1 MPHWKSIHIERF
13 RRLENLR
20 LDDLGSVN
28 LLVGKNNS
36 GKTSVLEAIAIAAN
50 PMHLGSWIDTA
61 WKREIKSAR
70 TPVAEVVKWL
80 FPEAAKFTEPGTFQ
94 SSLKLSSCQADGDTW
109 AIDVEA
115 KESLIYGDAS
125 QDAPTLFGES
135 SATPLLE
142 LQLHNWRKNAD
153 GVTVMTAKTGFGIA
167 LAAPVRI
174 EPQPERA
181 GWTAQFIT
189 PVSHRTET
197 EQVANL
203 SKALNE
209 QRRSEIVGLLK
220 SFMPHVDSVEIISLD
235 PRNPR
240 VRIQGNGH
248 GSQPLS
254 VQGDGLRRALVL
266 ATSVSFASDGFL
278 LIDEIE
284 TALHPDVLESVM
296 RFLVKACRERNVQLF
311 VTTHSLEAVDAILAG
326 MDDHTDDLVAFR
338 LPTQGSG
345 NPLKRF
351 GGRTLVDS
359 RLEGGLDLR

>member
-20 LDDLGSVN
+20 LDDIGTVN

-36 GKTSVLEAIAIAAN
+36 GKTSLLEAIAIAAN
-50 PMHLGSWIDTA
+50 PLNPGSWIDTA
-61 WKREIKSAR
+61 WKREIKSSR
-70 TPVAEVVKWL
+70 TPIAEVIKWV
-80 FPEAAKFTEPGTFQ
+80 FPDAGKFTEQGSFKSAVRFNAAIQNGFQ
-94 SSLKLSSCQADGDTW
+94 WVMEAD
-109 AIDVEA
+109 A
-115 KESLIYGDAS
+115 KEFLHYGDE
-125 QDAPTLFGES
+125 DES
-135 SATPLLE
+135 SSSSEESPAIPVVE
-142 LQLHNWRKNAD
+142 LTMRNWQDNGHGAHSD
-153 GVTVMTAKTGFGIA
+153 FEETAFRFAPGF
-167 LAAPVRI
+167 PTRV
-174 EPQPERA
+174 EPQPPRP
-181 GWTAQFIT
+181 GWPCQFIT

-197 EQVANL
+197 EQISNL
-203 SKALNE
+203 SKALDQ
-209 QRRSEIVGLLK
+209 QRRGEIIGLLK
-220 SFMPHVDSVEIISLD
+220 TFMPHVESVEIISLD

-326 MDDHTDDLVAFR
+326 MDDHTEDLVAFR

-345 NPLKRF
+345 HPLKRF